1 MAYTTRFRRKAVGS
15 NEVGRGRS
23 RGRSRTRREQ
33 PQGRKQSNPQK
44 HDYFDGMKEDSE
56 DEVQRNKQLVLHT
69 QRPVTHQAQP
79 EAFCSRFINPAD
91 ISAATEDEDNED
103 SSLSEYESLESTE
116 EWQDVSPLTPT
127 ANVSHTATPPSLTPT
142 NSKTPQQSP
151 SYPFPGTWSAALQ
164 DSNHAITQVSSATF
178 SYASALATS
187 GMGKATLS
195 ISAAALSTT
204 NKYAASLTSWG
215 LAKSGFSHN
224 ELPTP
229 ICKWLTKKE
238 EADKKRSKARKKSE
252 LTQREFTDAKGRY
265 VLDMHDT
272 DASGDFV
279 RGGDKSEGKVKEAEE
294 EKGWGEQEMRSGG
307 PFDDRFA
314 VEDSDESDNEDE
326 GDAGEDDGLVRMF
339 EFDD

>member
-1 MAYTTRFRRKAVGS
+1 MVYTTRSRREAVGS

-33 PQGRKQSNPQK
+33 PQSRKQSSPQK
-44 HDYFDGMKEDSE
+44 HVYFNGMKDESE
-56 DEVQRNKQLVLHT
+56 EEVQSNKQLVLHI

-91 ISAATEDEDNED
+91 IPAVTEDEENDD

-116 EWQDVSPLTPT
+116 EWQDLSPLTPT
-127 ANVSHTATPPSLTPT
+127 AH
-142 NSKTPQQSP
+142 SP

-164 DSNHAITQVSSATF
+164 DSNHALTKVGSATV
-178 SYASALATS
+178 SYATALATS
-187 GMGKATLS
+187 GVGKATLS

-215 LAKSGFSHN
+215 LAKSGFGRN
-224 ELPTP
+224 ELPAP

-238 EADKKRSKARKKSE
+238 EADKKRSKARNKSE
-252 LTQREFTDAKGRY
+252 PTQREFTDAKGRY
-265 VLDMHDT
+265 VLDMYDT

-279 RGGDKSEGKVKEAEE
+279 RSADKSEGKVEEGGEEA
-294 EKGWGEQEMRSGG
+294 GWGEQEMRGGG

-314 VEDSDESDNEDE
+314 VEYSEESDSEDE
-326 GDAGEDDGLVRMF
+326 EEAGEDDGLVRMF

>member
-1 MAYTTRFRRKAVGS
+1 MVYTTRSRREAVGS

-33 PQGRKQSNPQK
+33 PQSRKQSSPQK
-44 HDYFDGMKEDSE
+44 HVYFNGMKDESE
-56 DEVQRNKQLVLHT
+56 EEVQSNKQLVLHI

-91 ISAATEDEDNED
+91 IPAVTEDEENDD

-116 EWQDVSPLTPT
+116 EWQDLSPLTPT
-127 ANVSHTATPPSLTPT
+127 AHVSHKDTRLLHSPSLT
-142 NSKTPQQSP
+142 SQSP

-164 DSNHAITQVSSATF
+164 DSNHALTKVGSATV
-178 SYASALATS
+178 SYATALATS
-187 GMGKATLS
+187 GVGKATLS

-215 LAKSGFSHN
+215 LAKSGFGRN
-224 ELPTP
+224 ELPAP

-238 EADKKRSKARKKSE
+238 EADKKRSKARNKSE
-252 LTQREFTDAKGRY
+252 PTQREFTDAKGS
-265 VLDMHDT
+265 
-272 DASGDFV
+272 A
-279 RGGDKSEGKVKEAEE
+279 DKSEGKVEEGGEEA
-294 EKGWGEQEMRSGG
+294 GWGEQEMRGGG

-314 VEDSDESDNEDE
+314 VEYSEESDSEDE
-326 GDAGEDDGLVRMF
+326 EEAGEDDGLVRMF